1 VTADDGHL
9 ETCEITSVERKDL
22 KPETLG
28 LTLAEGKAILKD
40 IQEIV
45 IQQQTAICLA
55 SYRECPDC
63 GNPRTG
69 NGYHDLSVRTVF
81 GYLKVKSARLHHCGC
96 RPHESKTF
104 SPLADL
110 LPERTT
116 PELTLPSEC
125 VSLSG
130 RVLGNLHP
138 TPWSSWRWKCGNRRS
153 DFQGLWEGWENSLIV
168 FPGFP
173 QAAISMACLNR
184 SRRHAAIFA
193 EAPIQSCSN
202 STGLT

>member
-1 VTADDGHL
+1 MKSCIHASL
-9 ETCEITSVERKDL
+9 R
-22 KPETLG
+22 
-28 LTLAEGKAILKD
+28 AILP
-40 IQEIV
+40 I
-45 IQQQTAICLA
+45 TL
-55 SYRECPDC
+55 
-63 GNPRTG
+63 RT
-69 NGYHDLSVRTVF
+69 HPSHF
-81 GYLKVKSARLHHCGC
+81 
-96 RPHESKTF
+96 
-104 SPLADL
+104 
-110 LPERTT
+110 RTT
-116 PELTLPSEC
+116 AKTTPWKGQMRPFPFNNFVPFLTLPSEC